1 MDLFDFDDSLPSG
14 SVRHANYA
22 LNQTKQTTK
31 IVEDAA
37 IDDYSVSI
45 NNSDQN
51 ITIKCSSGF
60 YLQVAKPC
68 FTTLKDGSV
77 MNKASIAI
85 SLDDVKV
92 TLDKNN
98 VEATHL
104 LHFSFMSNMSSCGGV
119 RVHLHHSTCTIQMQG
134 SHVMPD
140 KTRAPV
146 WFLNAIVLNKFKDLA
161 KV

>member
-1 MDLFDFDDSLPSG
+1 
-14 SVRHANYA
+14 
-22 LNQTKQTTK
+22 
-31 IVEDAA
+31 
-37 IDDYSVSI
+37 
-45 NNSDQN
+45 
-51 ITIKCSSGF
+51 
-60 YLQVAKPC
+60 
-68 FTTLKDGSV
+68 

-119 RVHLHHSTCTIQMQG
+119 RVHLHHSTRTIQMQG

-140 KTRAPV
+140 KTSAPV

-161 KV
+161 KVKQFVIKNTNEAIKKSTKAYQKKCVPPTSSNNNCQGCSAIFDTKSKPSMCNNC